1 MMKLFKPRAAEPDST
16 LSYKES
22 KRLARDDDP
31 AVRVRLAGREDIR
44 PEILYFMAE
53 DDSAEVRGRIAANVS
68 TPRQA
73 DLILARDHDQAV
85 REKLARKI
93 EVLLPE
99 LDADAQAQAH
109 KYLVE
114 VIEILAQDQVTRM
127 RQIVAEALKEVAS
140 APSHVIQRLA
150 RDAEEVVA
158 CPVLEFSPLLS
169 DRDLLEIIEGGSN
182 SGRLRAISRRRGVG
196 EQVTDAIVAA
206 RDEGAISA
214 LLDNA
219 SAQIR
224 EETLDGLVEAAV
236 EVSAWQE
243 PLVRRPQLPASA
255 ARKLAGFVAS
265 SLLDL
270 LKARDD
276 LDRETAS
283 LVALDLLKARDDLDR
298 ETASLVAREVERR
311 IADEALAAAKEGAVT
326 CGADGGTAEKR
337 AKRMYEAGGLDDQV
351 LTRALNGG
359 DRDLV
364 RHGLA
369 LRAELPLSLIDHVLS
384 AHSAKGVTALAW
396 KAGCAMRF
404 ACQPATAPRRH
415 RAQPGAQPARR
426 HRLPAQRRRDGLAAR
441 LLPEPGGIK
450 RKSGKVRRL
459 TRGGSGCR
467 CRGR

>member
-1 MMKLFKPRAAEPDST
+1 MMKLFKRKAAAPDPE
-16 LSYKES
+16 LSYDES
-22 KRLARDDDP
+22 KRLAHDGDR
-31 AVRVRLAGREDIR
+31 AVRERLAGREDIR
-44 PEILYFMAE
+44 PEVLYFMAE

-73 DLILARDHDQAV
+73 DLILARDRDQAV

-93 EVLLPE
+93 EMLLPE
-99 LDADAQAQAH
+99 LDAGEQAQAH

-114 VIEILAQDQVTRM
+114 VIEILAQDQVTRV
-127 RQIVAEALKEVAS
+127 RQIIAETLKEVAS

-150 RDAEEVVA
+150 RDAAEVVA

-169 DRDLLEIIEGGSN
+169 DQDLLEIIEGGSD
-182 SGRLRAISRRRGVG
+182 SGRLRAISRRQGVG
-196 EQVTDAIVAA
+196 EQVTDAIVAT
-206 RDEGAISA
+206 RNEGAITA
-214 LLDNA
+214 LLDNG

-224 EETLDGLVEAAV
+224 EEALDGLVAAALD
-236 EVSAWQE
+236 VSAWHE
-243 PLVRRPQLPASA
+243 PLVRRPWLPASA

-276 LDRETAS
+276 LDRDTA
-283 LVALDLLKARDDLDR
+283 R
-298 ETASLVAREVERR
+298 LVAREVERR
-311 IADEALAAAKEGAVT
+311 IEDEAEETAKKGIET
-326 CGADGGTAEKR
+326 ADDDSEPAEQR
-337 AKRMYEAGGLDDQV
+337 AKRMFEAGELDDQV

-369 LRAELPLSLIDHVLS
+369 LRADLPLSLIDHVLA

-404 ACQPATAPRRH
+404 ASQL
-415 RAQPGAQPARR
+415 QL
-426 HRLPAQRRRDGLAAR
+426 RL
-441 LLPEPGGIK
+441 GGIPPNQ
-450 RKSGKVRRL
+450 VL
-459 TRGGSGCR
+459 NPRGGTDYPLSDEEMDWQLDFFQSLAG
-467 CRGR
+467 

>member
-1 MMKLFKPRAAEPDST
+1 MMKLFKRRAAAPDPQ
-16 LSYKES
+16 LSYEES
-22 KRLARDDDP
+22 KRLARDGDP
-31 AVRVRLAGREDIR
+31 EVRLRLAGREDVR
-44 PEILYFMAE
+44 PEVLYFMAE
-53 DDSAEVRGRIAANVS
+53 DDSAEVRGHIAANLS

-73 DLILARDHDQAV
+73 DLILARDRDEAV
-85 REKLARKI
+85 REQLARKI

-99 LDADAQAQAH
+99 LDADEQAQAY

-114 VIEILAQDQVTRM
+114 VIEILAQDQVIRV
-127 RQIVAEALKEVAS
+127 RQIVAETLKEVAS

-150 RDAEEVVA
+150 RDAAEVVA

-169 DRDLLEIIEGGSN
+169 DQDLLEIIESGSN
-182 SGRLRAISRRRGVG
+182 SGRLSAISRRRGVG
-196 EQVTDAIVAA
+196 EQITDAIVATE
-206 RDEGAISA
+206 DEGAISA
-214 LLDNA
+214 LLDNG

-224 EETLDGLVEAAV
+224 EEALDGLVAAAI

-243 PLVRRPQLPASA
+243 PLVLRPWLPASA

-276 LDRETAS
+276 LDRETA
-283 LVALDLLKARDDLDR
+283 R
-298 ETASLVAREVERR
+298 LVAREVERR
-311 IADEALAAAKEGAVT
+311 IEDAAEETAKKGIESAAA
-326 CGADGGTAEKR
+326 DGETAEKR
-337 AKRMYEAGGLDDQV
+337 AQCMFEAGKLDHQV

-369 LRAELPLSLIDHVLS
+369 LRADLPLSLIDHILA

-404 ACQPATAPRRH
+404 ASQL
-415 RAQPGAQPARR
+415 QL
-426 HRLPAQRRRDGLAAR
+426 RL
-441 LLPEPGGIK
+441 GGIAPNQ
-450 RKSGKVRRL
+450 VL
-459 TRGGSGCR
+459 NPRGGTDYPLSDEEMDWQLDFFQSLAG
-467 CRGR
+467 